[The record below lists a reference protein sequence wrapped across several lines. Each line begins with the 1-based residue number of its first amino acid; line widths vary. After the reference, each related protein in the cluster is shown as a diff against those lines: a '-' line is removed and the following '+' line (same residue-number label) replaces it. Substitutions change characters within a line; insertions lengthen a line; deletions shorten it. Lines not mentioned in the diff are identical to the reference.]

1 MVANTPG
8 EIVCCAVLALPTA
21 LIAGRLGFAGR
32 TWKALACESTS
43 KPEITLTS
51 ELTVAALAATEI
63 FACRL
68 VRPSPHTRALV
79 KCPLRDFAQGLSAT
93 VHPDHVSSQRLRSR
107 FVYQQAVLARAECGV
122 PRSRVVFHQVSQR
135 HRFPGNCSRRIVELL
150 RLQL

>member
-63 FACRL
+63 FACRR
-68 VRPSPHTRALV
+68 VGPSTHTRCTVMSSEPKPTVTWPSTKEVLCVVMSIIPVAPEGSEGRL
-79 KCPLRDFAQGLSAT
+79 KDCICGGPPLG
-93 VHPDHVSSQRLRSR
+93 
-107 FVYQQAVLARAECGV
+107 
-122 PRSRVVFHQVSQR
+122 
-135 HRFPGNCSRRIVELL
+135 
-150 RLQL
+150 